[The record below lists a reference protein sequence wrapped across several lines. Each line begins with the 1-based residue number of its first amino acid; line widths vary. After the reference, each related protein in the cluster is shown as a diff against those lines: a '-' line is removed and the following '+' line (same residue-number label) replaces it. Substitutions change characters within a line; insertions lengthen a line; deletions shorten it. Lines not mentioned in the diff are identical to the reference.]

1 MITLFPSPRRA
12 KRKQTSVVCSI
23 LVPNC
28 DVSTQEIVGW
38 IPQEQIIVISTQYCP
53 ITNSKQTQGSCLTKK
68 MIETEITP
76 SQACFHTSELED
88 DAEEWSELETEMRR
102 DLLALDLRISLF
114 VGAVQNFKYESLL
127 KPVPANYRKSDGEA
141 DIETIRELVSRLP
154 ELPLLDVSNKQ
165 DPEIASFMKTF
176 FLNHNQKLSLISIEE
191 FKRQLSG
198 QIELQLAPRWIF
210 QIDHLSRSQQAWER
224 RKASSST
231 FCAFHGSRFE
241 NFHSILNLGL
251 HQHLNK
257 TSLFGEGI
265 YLSTE
270 QSLSLQ
276 YSPCGQGW
284 NKSQLGPELSLLAVC
299 EVINHPDVKRRGS
312 RPSAADSVIPDKY
325 ILVTNNELV
334 RPRYFL
340 VYTRPKA
347 KTVKVTSFIERYKF
361 VLFLGLYVSLLLAIG
376 LAKKVTI

>member
-1 MITLFPSPRRA
+1 MIFSYT
-12 KRKQTSVVCSI
+12 
-23 LVPNC
+23 
-28 DVSTQEIVGW
+28 
-38 IPQEQIIVISTQYCP
+38 
-53 ITNSKQTQGSCLTKK
+53 
-68 MIETEITP
+68 
-76 SQACFHTSELED
+76 
-88 DAEEWSELETEMRR
+88 
-102 DLLALDLRISLF
+102 
-114 VGAVQNFKYESLL
+114 ESLL

-224 RKASSST
+224 IKASSST

-257 TSLFGEGI
+257 VRDNFSL
-265 YLSTE
+265 
-270 QSLSLQ
+270 
-276 YSPCGQGW
+276 
-284 NKSQLGPELSLLAVC
+284 
-299 EVINHPDVKRRGS
+299 
-312 RPSAADSVIPDKY
+312 
-325 ILVTNNELV
+325 
-334 RPRYFL
+334 
-340 VYTRPKA
+340 
-347 KTVKVTSFIERYKF
+347 TV
-361 VLFLGLYVSLLLAIG
+361 
-376 LAKKVTI
+376 